1 MKKNKLRNIIKESI
15 KELMNEGPISGP
27 CYGCVNNT
35 ITPNSGFNNSNN
47 AGVCGSVNGVTF
59 YDDEN
64 HPQLQ
69 NCEPVANVSGPQRMI
84 FVACKCPSGGPVTPF
99 SPMPGVTMGAYG
111 GTAMPFSDEGGQV
124 SCWSGG
130 AFGTSASG
138 AKIGGQTPQVGM
150 NVENPFNGESYVV
163 HGVYPPTSNYA
174 LNNDFPSAT
183 PCGDELV
190 ADFDPMTGQSSD
202 GFGIGQGLSFNY
214 PSGFDVVDWTTT
226 FVSNMMNHPNPC
238 NFLNQRYNQ
247 FLGILQAGGI
257 GPLQTNM
264 TYQKLAVVYF
274 LLGNDYTG
282 CGYPSP
288 DPAITLLTSP
298 VTVIPQGPNPNLQEQ
313 RGSIKI
319 DPAAL
324 SVLRKM
330 KNQIT
335 KIKDRGRDSKPDPA
349 VDRMQKLAGI
359 PRDNM
364 SKDVPNVPSDD
375 VLPKLNEATQTDED
389 GNIFVTSDDP
399 KRPASISKRRMGIK
413 S

>member
-27 CYGCVNNT
+27 CYGCVNST
-35 ITPNSGFNNSNN
+35 ITPNSGFQNSNV
-47 AGVCGSVNGVTF
+47 AGVCGSVNGITY

-69 NCEPVANVSGPQRMI
+69 NCEPVANAAPIGMKI
-84 FVACKCPSGGPVTPF
+84 LACPCHPNLPGG
-99 SPMPGVTMGAYG
+99 YG
-111 GTAMPFSDEGGQV
+111 GTWMPYTDEGGAV
-124 SCWSGG
+124 GCMGG
-130 AFGTSASG
+130 LLHLNNST
-138 AKIGGQTPQVGM
+138 IGGQTPMVGM
-150 NVENPFNGESYVV
+150 TLENPFPTQGYGVSAVV
-163 HGVYPPTSNYA
+163 HAVY
-174 LNNDFPSAT
+174 DPSGTYSDVPSST
-183 PCGDELV
+183 PCGSELV

-202 GFGIGQGLSFNY
+202 GFGIGQGLSFDY
-214 PSGFDVVDWTTT
+214 PSGFDVVNWTTT

-238 NFLNQRYNQ
+238 NFLMQRYNQ
-247 FLGILQAGGI
+247 FLGTLQAGGI

-298 VTVIPQGPNPNLQEQ
+298 VNVSPMGVANPNLQEQ

-330 KNQIT
+330 RNQIT

-375 VLPKLNEATQTDED
+375 VLPKLSEQTTGPYIKGTQTDGE
-389 GNIFVTSDDP
+389 NFFITSDDP
-399 KRPASISKRRMGIK
+399 LETVRVSKRKIGIE
-413 S
+413 

>member
-1 MKKNKLRNIIKESI
+1 M
-15 KELMNEGPISGP
+15 
-27 CYGCVNNT
+27 
-35 ITPNSGFNNSNN
+35 
-47 AGVCGSVNGVTF
+47 
-59 YDDEN
+59 YD
-64 HPQLQ
+64 
-69 NCEPVANVSGPQRMI
+69 
-84 FVACKCPSGGPVTPF
+84 PSGT
-99 SPMPGVTMGAYG
+99 Y
-111 GTAMPFSDEGGQV
+111 SDV
-124 SCWSGG
+124 PSG
-130 AFGTSASG
+130 
-138 AKIGGQTPQVGM
+138 
-150 NVENPFNGESYVV
+150 
-163 HGVYPPTSNYA
+163 
-174 LNNDFPSAT
+174 T
-183 PCGDELV
+183 PCGSELV

-214 PSGFDVVDWTTT
+214 PSGFDVVNWTTT

-247 FLGILQAGGI
+247 FLGTLQAGGI
-257 GPLQTNM
+257 GILQTNM

-282 CGYPSP
+282 CVYPSP

-298 VTVIPQGPNPNLQEQ
+298 VTVMPQGPNPNLQEQ

-349 VDRMQKLAGI
+349 VDRMQNLAGI

-375 VLPKLNEATQTDED
+375 VLPKLSEATQTGKD
-389 GNIFVTSDDP
+389 GSIYVTSDDP
-399 KRPASISKRRMGIK
+399 KRPASISKRRLGIK